1 MSRDTAQKQLRLRI
15 VAGPN
20 GSGKSTVTKFIRK
33 QKVNSRRI
41 DFGFYVNADDISI
54 TLAKENIQFKKYGI
68 TTTTKEFKAFALTS
82 GLINE
87 NFTEYEFLASF
98 KIRLN
103 KVSLKSIKYKEYL
116 AQVVADFLRKKLLK
130 ERKKFSFEKWKS

>member
-33 QKVNSRRI
+33 QKVNGRRI
-41 DFGFYVNADDISI
+41 DFGYYVNADDISI

-87 NFTEYEFLASF
+87 NFTEDEFLASF

-103 KVSLKSIKYKEYL
+103 QVSLKSIKYKEYL
-116 AQVVADFLRKKLLK
+116 AQVIADFLRKKLLK